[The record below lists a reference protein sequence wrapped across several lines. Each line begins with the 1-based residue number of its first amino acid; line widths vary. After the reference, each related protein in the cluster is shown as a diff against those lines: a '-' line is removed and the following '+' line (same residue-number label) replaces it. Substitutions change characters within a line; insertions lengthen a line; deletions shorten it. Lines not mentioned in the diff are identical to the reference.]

1 MGDIMSAF
9 VEPTTDVEVLKRY
22 GAKWAVLAAMAAD
35 MMKKG
40 IPMPPSTLDSLQNAR
55 NKIESGCFSVC
66 EVDCTL
72 SQVEA
77 PLFAQADQLDP
88 KDFEQWSNY
97 LGEAMQGK
105 LDYERIVGIPSFEPI
120 RNDCKF
126 LGCKCES

>member
-1 MGDIMSAF
+1 MSSSVETTVDI
-9 VEPTTDVEVLKRY
+9 EVLKRY
-22 GAKWAVLAAMAAD
+22 GAKWAVLAAMAAE

-40 IPMPPSTLDSLQNAR
+40 IQVPHSVLDSLKSTR
-55 NKIESGCFSVC
+55 SKIESGCFSVC
-66 EVDCTL
+66 DVDCSL

-77 PLFAQADQLDP
+77 PLFAQADRLDP
-88 KDFEQWSNY
+88 QDFEQWSNY

-105 LDYERIVGIPSFEPI
+105 LDYQRIVGIPSFEPV